1 MDMYVRKYY
10 ISIYR
15 NNLSISGEVVDS
27 NGSVIYQLIGE
38 WDKGMKRYN
47 EGMIWLSTLTPFN

>member
-1 MDMYVRKYY
+1 MYVRKYY

-38 WDKGMKRYN
+38 WDKGMKQYN
-47 EGMIWLSTLTPFN
+47 EGMI